1 MPSFLNTTIQVLNL
15 KSLVVY
21 YTRDGNTRF
30 VAETIAAEI
39 GADLE
44 EVIDLKKRSGIFGYL
59 SGGRDAIQ
67 GKETKISPSVKS
79 PAGYELIVVGSP
91 IWAGRPAPALTTYL
105 KKNDLSGKKVA
116 VFFSQDGKKIT
127 GFKQANALMS
137 NSECI
142 GELSVI
148 QPLVNK
154 EKSEKQIVDWC
165 KTLIAKR

>member
-1 MPSFLNTTIQVLNL
+1 M

-39 GADLE
+39 GADIE
-44 EVIDLKKRSGIFGYL
+44 EVVDLKKRSGILGYL
-59 SGGRDAIQ
+59 GGGRDAMQ
-67 GKETKISPSVKS
+67 GKETKLSPTIKS

-91 IWAGRPAPALTTYL
+91 IWAGKPAPALTTYL

-116 VFFSQDGKKIT
+116 VFFSQGGKKIT
-127 GFKQANALMS
+127 GFEQAKTLMP

-148 QPLVNK
+148 QPLGNK
-154 EKSEKQIVDWC
+154 DESEKQIVEWC
-165 KTLIAKR
+165 KTLITKT

>member
-1 MPSFLNTTIQVLNL
+1 M

-21 YTRDGNTRF
+21 YTRGGNTRF

-44 EVIDLKKRSGIFGYL
+44 EVVDLKKRSGILGYL
-59 SGGRDAIQ
+59 SGGKDARQ
-67 GKETKISPSVKS
+67 GKETEISPTIKS
-79 PAGYELIVVGSP
+79 PAGYELVVVGCP

-105 KKNDLSGKKVA
+105 RKNDLSGKKVA
-116 VFFSQDGKKIT
+116 VYFSQGGKKIT
-127 GFKQANALMS
+127 GFEQAKALLP

-148 QPLVNK
+148 KPLGNK
-154 EKSEKQIVDWC
+154 EGSEKQIVDWC
-165 KTLIAKR
+165 KKLIAKT